1 MPSSPPP
8 WKGGVGGGSAS
19 TWSNGHG
26 LNRPTHP
33 QPLPSREGSKFGA
46 DRPSRNP
53 VTRAR
58 RAPSCRAR
66 SGIHRA
72 ACSRPVEYAGRWALA
87 SAGVTEEGWLGGW
100 VTQRR
105 APSAE
110 RRAPSAERRTRPDIR
125 SADYEVWTASTK
137 HPPRRKPGPSWG
149 TVMTTPALRYG
160 HLANSAPAFAGVG
173 GAASA

>member
-72 ACSRPVEYAGRWALA
+72 ACSRPVEHAGRWALA
-87 SAGVTEEGWLGGW
+87 SAGVTEEGVAGWLGGW

-110 RRAPSAERRTRPDIR
+110 PAQISDPPTMKFGPHQPSA
-125 SADYEVWTASTK
+125 
-137 HPPRRKPGPSWG
+137 PPRRRPGPSWKG
-149 TVMTTPALRYG
+149 CRHGAGSVTT
-160 HLANSAPAFAGVG
+160 SAPQLGPGLRRG
-173 GAASA
+173 GASLPDPTLI